1 MIIKDFSKLEKLLDP
16 YKIYNLFH
24 FNAIAGFSIDSRSI
38 KKGDAFI
45 ALKGKLCDG
54 HDFIKDA
61 VKNGASCVIAEK
73 EIGFKCKVPVFLID
87 DAYVALAKICRYV
100 REKKNPV
107 VYAISGSVGK
117 TTTKEMLYFLLEKD
131 FSVLK
136 NYKTEN
142 NVLGVAKTIFSLND
156 EKVLILELGTNHPGE
171 IGNLSSMAYPDTG
184 IITFVKPVHLEGL
197 KSLEGVFREK
207 TELLRANPRINA
219 VLNRDDA
226 HLRKV
231 NFCKN
236 TFWFGKNKECNL
248 YAKFLRSDINESV
261 FLIQNEF
268 ELRLSNG
275 FPGFIYN
282 ALSAILAASLMR
294 VPVRKLVERLNDFKD
309 FPSQRM
315 EMKKIN
321 NLVFMNDAYNSNPYA
336 FCEALHMVRKFPLKK
351 IAVVADMLELG
362 PKSEYYHRKLARPV
376 IHAGFDYVL
385 TFGKYSA
392 YLKDDLKKLGYKN
405 AYHFSSC
412 EDIADFIGKYA
423 KQGSLV
429 FLKGSRGMQLEKVLD
444 LVKTRLTERKRT

>member
-1 MIIKDFSKLEKLLDP
+1 MIINDFSKLERLLDP

-24 FNAIAGFSIDSRSI
+24 FAPITGFSIDSRAI

-45 ALKGKLCDG
+45 ALKGKHSDG

-61 VKNGASCVIAEK
+61 IKNGASCIIAER
-73 EIGFKCKVPVFLID
+73 EFGFKCKVPVFLID
-87 DAYVALAKICRYV
+87 DAYVTLAKVCRYI

-117 TTTKEMLYFLLEKD
+117 TTTKEMLSYLLEKD
-131 FSVLK
+131 FKVLK

-142 NVLGVAKTIFSLND
+142 NILGVAKTIFSLND

-171 IGNLSSMAYPDTG
+171 ISNLANIAYPDTG

-197 KSLEGVFREK
+197 KSLQGVFKEK
-207 TELLRANPRINA
+207 TDLLKVNSRIKA

-226 HLRKV
+226 YLRKV

-236 TFWFGKNKECNL
+236 IYWFGKNKKCDL
-248 YAKFLRSDINESV
+248 YAKLLKSDINESV
-261 FLIQNEF
+261 FLIQDKF
-268 ELRLSNG
+268 KLRLSSG

-282 ALSAILAASLMR
+282 ALSAILAASFMKM
-294 VPVRKLVERLNDFKD
+294 PIQELVGRFNDFKD
-309 FPSQRM
+309 FPAQRM
-315 EMKKIN
+315 EMKKIG
-321 NLVFMNDAYNSNPYA
+321 NLFFMNDAYNSNPYA
-336 FCEALHMVRKFPLKK
+336 FCEALRMVKKFPSKK

-362 PKSEYYHRKLARPV
+362 PKSEDYHRKLAQPV

-392 YLKDDLKKLGYKN
+392 YLKADLKKLGYRN
-405 AYHFSSC
+405 AHHFLSH
-412 EDIADFIGKYA
+412 EDIADFIGKHA
-423 KQGSLV
+423 DSGSLI

-444 LVKTRLTERKRT
+444 AFPKAKA